1 MNRLCYFYPVNEE
14 QSTSRYAAVF
24 LEYKSELDARHDK
37 HERLVKLSRDTTIH
51 SKRAIFL
58 LHRAAGE
65 RESDARGDLLL
76 DGEDKLRE
84 VLQFL
89 RATGKEIHG
98 SDPWLHSSAYS
109 PGLQEFIEALSYYGF
124 LRQGQLLSME
134 EARHWLSF
142 TRLELEG
149 ESLESVEDGNEGT
162 VEGAENE
169 RIHVPLSEMNYVLGI
184 ADLAGE
190 LMRMCITA
198 VGAGQQEVPFQVLPF
213 MRCIYCGFHSL
224 PPVSKE
230 IIHKLRLLKSSMA
243 KIENACYTLQ
253 IRGSEIP
260 RQMMSDVFNEPIE
273 GDRTSDFFDTES

>member
-1 MNRLCYFYPVNEE
+1 MNRLCYFSPVNEE
-14 QSTSRYAAVF
+14 QSTSRYSTVF

-58 LHRAAGE
+58 LHRAASE
-65 RESDARGDLLL
+65 RENNARGDLLL

-84 VLQFL
+84 VFQFL
-89 RATGKEIHG
+89 RATGEEIHG
-98 SDPWLHSSAYS
+98 TDPWLHSSAYS
-109 PGLQEFIEALSYYGF
+109 PGLQEFVEALSYYVF
-124 LRQGQLLSME
+124 LRQGQLLSIE

-142 TRLELEG
+142 TRLESKG
-149 ESLESVEDGNEGT
+149 ESLKGVKEEGNMRT
-162 VEGAENE
+162 VECAENE
-169 RIHVPLSEMNYVLGI
+169 LRVPLSEIHYVLGI

-198 VGAGQQEVPFQVLPF
+198 VGAGQQEVPSQVLPF
-213 MRCIYCGFHSL
+213 MRSIYCGFHSL

-230 IIHKLRLLKSSMA
+230 ILHKLRSLKSSMA
-243 KIENACYTLQ
+243 KIESACYTLQ

-273 GDRTSDFFDTES
+273 GDRTSDFFDTGS